1 MAAVELT
8 LLGNRL
14 EDRARR
20 HRVAIGASTS
30 ASTVN
35 EANGGEHGEGSSA
48 QNQNG
53 NVVAG
58 QAVQQPQLLE
68 GENVPSF
75 GPTIERHMERSRH
88 RLLHDEMVQ
97 RSVQQHFQHQQ
108 QQLVFQ
114 AQQQEHRRREVQRQ
128 FEVAEQLQEEIQA
141 AEEGENDQENE
152 EQHQQQQQ
160 GGEEAQQGWEEAQQG
175 GEEEVQQAAQQN
187 FERTVRLQLRES
199 QRFRNGSASSVLVPP
214 RQLFWE
220 TECVV
225 CTAARPHFY
234 SKECG
239 HIFLCADCAVTSVIN
254 KQKKMPP
261 KRRRCCL
268 DRSCEEC
275 RRKTAVKSIEA
286 DNQRAKLCKA
296 EHDPPSVVQ
305 LRLTNPALHRE
316 AYSGKHAVVEK
327 IHEERDY
334 SHGPGITIVGTNQLD
349 SNDVREFETEKRERE
364 KEVHDGLMLGR
375 VNENID
381 LLNQINEFEDFAA
394 DPGRMAKKI
403 VFELEEEEE
412 REEEQEE
419 EREEEQEEERAEEEE
434 EEREEEQDEEGEE
447 EQVGAS
453 SDVGN
458 KKRRKKKKKRSR
470 GGKGFRDWMN
480 KEKEKEASASGND
493 AGGEEDENAD
503 AVSITSS
510 TAKKAI
516 MNFALWRM
524 AKNKRKK

>member
-1 MAAVELT
+1 
-8 LLGNRL
+8 
-14 EDRARR
+14 
-20 HRVAIGASTS
+20 
-30 ASTVN
+30 
-35 EANGGEHGEGSSA
+35 
-48 QNQNG
+48 
-53 NVVAG
+53 
-58 QAVQQPQLLE
+58 
-68 GENVPSF
+68 
-75 GPTIERHMERSRH
+75 
-88 RLLHDEMVQ
+88 
-97 RSVQQHFQHQQ
+97 
-108 QQLVFQ
+108 
-114 AQQQEHRRREVQRQ
+114 
-128 FEVAEQLQEEIQA
+128 
-141 AEEGENDQENE
+141 
-152 EQHQQQQQ
+152 
-160 GGEEAQQGWEEAQQG
+160 
-175 GEEEVQQAAQQN
+175 
-187 FERTVRLQLRES
+187 
-199 QRFRNGSASSVLVPP
+199 
-214 RQLFWE
+214 
-220 TECVV
+220 
-225 CTAARPHFY
+225 
-234 SKECG
+234 
-239 HIFLCADCAVTSVIN
+239 
-254 KQKKMPP
+254 MPP

-275 RRKTAVKSIEA
+275 RRKAAVKSIEA

-327 IHEERDY
+327 IHEGPIDVYCPDCKLTYSHYAVKWLGSERDY

-412 REEEQEE
+412 REEEQEKE
-419 EREEEQEEERAEEEE
+419 GEEEQEEEEEEE
-434 EEREEEQDEEGEE
+434 EEQESTS
-447 EQVGAS
+447 A
-453 SDVGN
+453 DVGN

-493 AGGEEDENAD
+493 AGGVEDENDD
-503 AVSITSS
+503 AISITSS

>member
-1 MAAVELT
+1 
-8 LLGNRL
+8 
-14 EDRARR
+14 
-20 HRVAIGASTS
+20 
-30 ASTVN
+30 
-35 EANGGEHGEGSSA
+35 
-48 QNQNG
+48 
-53 NVVAG
+53 
-58 QAVQQPQLLE
+58 
-68 GENVPSF
+68 
-75 GPTIERHMERSRH
+75 
-88 RLLHDEMVQ
+88 
-97 RSVQQHFQHQQ
+97 
-108 QQLVFQ
+108 
-114 AQQQEHRRREVQRQ
+114 
-128 FEVAEQLQEEIQA
+128 
-141 AEEGENDQENE
+141 
-152 EQHQQQQQ
+152 
-160 GGEEAQQGWEEAQQG
+160 
-175 GEEEVQQAAQQN
+175 
-187 FERTVRLQLRES
+187 
-199 QRFRNGSASSVLVPP
+199 
-214 RQLFWE
+214 
-220 TECVV
+220 
-225 CTAARPHFY
+225 
-234 SKECG
+234 
-239 HIFLCADCAVTSVIN
+239 
-254 KQKKMPP
+254 MPP

-268 DRSCEEC
+268 NQSCEDC
-275 RRKTAVKSIEA
+275 RRKQAIKAIEA
-286 DNQRAKLCKA
+286 DNIRAKECQG
-296 EHDPPSVVQ
+296 EHDPACVVN
-305 LRLTNPALHRE
+305 LRITNPELHRE
-316 AYSGKHAVVEK
+316 AYDGMDAVVERITDGPIDVHCPDCDLVYSHYAVK
-327 IHEERDY
+327 WIGSERDW
-334 SHGPGITIVGTNQLD
+334 HGLGPGVTIVGTNQLD

-419 EREEEQEEERAEEEE
+419 EREEEQE